1 MRSVATALAV
11 NLVAML
17 IAMPV
22 FSDTI
27 RGTIYRDLNLDGI
40 QGPGEPGVAGA
51 RVLAYDS
58 EGRILAQ
65 VVSGED
71 GAYQLSIEPTET
83 EIRVTVAG
91 LGGRL
96 AVRAEP
102 REMLEGSLGERRI
115 DLRLVE
121 VAELERKQRF
131 LSVSSGRERK
141 AVDGLVYE
149 DDLPSSLLTTKALDW
164 ITLRC
169 AGANGVFDID
179 PEVDDRVAPAYPIG
193 PENPRYSDGVRYE
206 AIGFL
211 PQVGERCRIYLPGER
226 GHLEDAPRPPP
237 PPPPPTPS
245 EG

>member
-1 MRSVATALAV
+1 MSE
-11 NLVAML
+11 
-17 IAMPV
+17 
-22 FSDTI
+22 DD
-27 RGTIYRDLNLDGI
+27 GTYR
-40 QGPGEPGVAGA
+40 
-51 RVLAYDS
+51 
-58 EGRILAQ
+58 
-65 VVSGED
+65 
-71 GAYQLSIEPTET
+71 LSIEPTET

-91 LGGRL
+91 LGGPL

-102 REMLEGSLGERRI
+102 PQALEGSPGERRI

-121 VAELERKQRF
+121 VAQLEREQRSSF
-131 LSVSSGRERK
+131 GVSGRERTTK
-141 AVDGLVYE
+141 GGLVYE
-149 DDLPSSLLTTKALDW
+149 DDLPTSLLATKALDW

-169 AGANGVFDID
+169 AGANNVLDVD

-211 PQVGERCRIYLPGER
+211 PQVGERCRIYLPGEP
-226 GHLEDAPRPPP
+226 GHLEDAPPPPP